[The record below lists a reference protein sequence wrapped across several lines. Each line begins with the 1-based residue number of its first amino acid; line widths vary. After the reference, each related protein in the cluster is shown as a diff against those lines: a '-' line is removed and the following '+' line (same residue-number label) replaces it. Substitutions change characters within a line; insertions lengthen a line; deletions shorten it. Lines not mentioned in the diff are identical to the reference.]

1 MGGSQHSGVGQEKAG
16 NVGERGARSSTHIQ
30 LPLTSLVG
38 REQEIAQISDQLLS
52 GQVRL
57 LTLTGPGGVGK
68 TRLALQVAARI
79 HTAFSDSAYFVS
91 LAPVSNPDL
100 VLSTIAQT
108 LGVAE
113 APGRPL
119 HDNLCAALRDKH
131 LLLILDNFEQVVGA
145 APGIVDLLLCAPRV
159 HALVTSRIVLHVY
172 GEHEF
177 PVMPLALPDARKP
190 GSPAQLTQYE
200 AVRLFIERARA
211 AKPSFSVNNDNAPA
225 VAEICHRLDGLPLAI
240 ELAAARIR
248 HLPPQALLKRLD
260 RTLHT
265 LIAGHANLPRRHQT
279 LRNAIAWSYD
289 LLSDNGKV
297 LFRQLAVFVGG
308 CTLEAVEGVCS
319 GTSDGT
325 TTQDHARDPERREG
339 EGSEHKTMPSSGS
352 KGQNSLEGLSSLV
365 DQSLLR
371 LEEQDDGEARYG
383 MLETI
388 REFAQERL
396 AESEESETIRKS
408 HAAYFVA
415 LAERA
420 EPELMGSNQATWL
433 DKLEREHD
441 NMRAVL
447 ERATLD
453 VDAETGLRLGG
464 ALWRFWYIRGY
475 LAEGRRWLD
484 GALQHAGNLPIAM
497 RVKALNS
504 LGNLAELQGDYSS
517 ARTYHEQNLTLCQEA
532 GDKMGIARAFSN
544 LGNVARLQGDYE
556 QSRVLLEQSLALCRE
571 LNLKWAISTVLQNL
585 GTVLAVQGD
594 LDNSQRLLQE
604 SLVLVKET
612 GDKRGTASALS
623 GLGEIAT
630 THGDYEKAQ
639 AYFDEALALW
649 REIGDKTGTAR
660 VLYDLGDMFAQQGDY
675 RRAHALLSDSL
686 RIRYEVGNKR
696 GIWKCLVGLATV
708 AREHSEPDRLVR
720 LLAAADALS
729 VSINSPRHP
738 EEEAHYNQWLDFARD
753 RLGPEGFS
761 VAWNEGTRLS
771 LEEAIALALE
781 DFPPVS
787 PPTPRASLQGAIGA
801 PPAAPPVSHATP
813 PRLKGTP
820 GEDLTPREVEVL
832 RLVAVGLTSPD
843 IAAHL
848 QLSLN
853 TIQSHMRSIFSK
865 INVNTRSAAVRYAF
879 EHNLG

>member
-1 MGGSQHSGVGQEKAG
+1 MGGSQHAEVGQASADS
-16 NVGERGARSSTHIQ
+16 VSERGMSASPPIR

-38 REQEIAQISDQLLS
+38 REQEIAEISDRLVS

-68 TRLALQVAARI
+68 TRLALQVAARV
-79 HTAFSDSAYFVS
+79 HTTFTDGAYFVP
-91 LAPVSNPDL
+91 LASVSNPDL

-113 APGRPL
+113 AQGKHL
-119 HDNLCAALRDKH
+119 HDSLCAALRDRH

-145 APGIVDLLLCAPRV
+145 APRIVDLLLCAPRV
-159 HALVTSRIVLHVY
+159 HALVTSRVVLHVY

-177 PVMPLALPDARKP
+177 PVTPLALPDVRKP
-190 GSPAQLTQYE
+190 GPPEQLTQYE

-211 AKPSFSVNNDNAPA
+211 ARPSFAVNNTNAPA

-260 RTLHT
+260 
-265 LIAGHANLPRRHQT
+265 QT

-289 LLSDNGKV
+289 LLSDDGRA
-297 LFRQLAVFVGG
+297 LFRRLAVFVGG
-308 CTLEAVEGVCS
+308 CTLEAVEEVCV
-319 GTSDGT
+319 GTNDGETHIAEGPGTEFGT
-325 TTQDHARDPERREG
+325 TQTDHDGLEPQDL
-339 EGSEHKTMPSSGS
+339 
-352 KGQNSLEGLSSLV
+352 LEGLSALV

-371 LEEQDDGEARYG
+371 QEEQDDGDARYG

-388 REFAQERL
+388 REFAGERL
-396 AESEESETIRKS
+396 AESEESEAVRKR
-408 HAAYFVA
+408 HAAYFLA

-420 EPELMGSNQATWL
+420 APDLVGPSQVTWL

-447 ERATLD
+447 ERARLD
-453 VDAETGLRLGG
+453 GDAETGLRLGV
-464 ALWRFWYIRGY
+464 ALWRFWYMRGY

-484 GALQHAGNLPIAM
+484 EALEEGGSLPIEM
-497 RVKALNS
+497 RVGALNS
-504 LGNLAELQGDYSS
+504 LGNLADLQGDYNA

-532 GDKMGIARAFSN
+532 GDRMGIARAFSN

-556 QSRVLLEQSLALCRE
+556 RSRILLEQSLTLCRE
-571 LNLKWAISTVLQNL
+571 LDLKWAISTVLQNL
-585 GTVLAVQGD
+585 ATALGVQGD
-594 LDNSQRLLQE
+594 HDNSERLLQE
-604 SLVLVKET
+604 ALGLVREV
-612 GDKRGTASALS
+612 GDRRGIASALC

-630 THGDYEKAQ
+630 AKGHY
-639 AYFDEALALW
+639 DEAHAYCDEGLALW
-649 REIGDKTGTAR
+649 RAIGDKTGTAR
-660 VLYDLGDMFAQQGDY
+660 ALYDLGEIAALQRDH
-675 RRAHALLSDSL
+675 RRAHALLSNSL
-686 RIRYEVGNKR
+686 QIRYEVGNKR
-696 GIWKCLVGLATV
+696 GIWKSLVALATV
-708 AREHSEPDRLVR
+708 AREDSEPVRLVR

-738 EEEAHYNQWLDFARD
+738 DEEAHYNQWLSFARD
-753 RLGPEGFS
+753 KLEPERFD
-761 VAWNEGTRLS
+761 VAWEEGTKLS
-771 LEEAIALALE
+771 LDDATALALE
-781 DFPPVS
+781 GLPSVEP
-787 PPTPRASLQGAIGA
+787 AS
-801 PPAAPPVSHATP
+801 PAADYLTSPTQASPH
-813 PRLKGTP
+813 RLKSAP
-820 GEDLTPREVEVL
+820 GEDLTPRELEVL
-832 RLVAVGLTSPD
+832 KLVAVGLTSPD
-843 IAAHL
+843 IASHL

-853 TIQSHMRSIFSK
+853 TVQSHMRSIFSK

>member
-1 MGGSQHSGVGQEKAG
+1 MGGSQHGDAGQSNTGGVC
-16 NVGERGARSSTHIQ
+16 ERGMRASTPIQ

-38 REQEIAQISDQLLS
+38 REQEIAQVSDRLLS
-52 GQVRL
+52 GEARL

-79 HTAFSDSAYFVS
+79 HTAFADGAYFVS
-91 LAPVSNPDL
+91 LAPVSDPDL

-119 HDNLCAALRDKH
+119 HDSLCAALRDRH

-159 HALVTSRIVLHVY
+159 HALVTSRVVLHVY
-172 GEHEF
+172 GEHDF
-177 PVMPLALPDARKP
+177 PVMPLALPDAKKP
-190 GSPAQLTQYE
+190 ASPAQLTQYE

-211 AKPSFSVNNDNAPA
+211 AQPSFTVNNDNAPA

-260 RTLHT
+260 RTLPT
-265 LIAGHANLPRRHQT
+265 LIGGHANLPRRHQT

-289 LLSDNGKV
+289 LLSDDGKA

-319 GTSDGT
+319 ETKD
-325 TTQDHARDPERREG
+325 ERRRTNE
-339 EGSEHKTMPSSGS
+339 EVETQH
-352 KGQNSLEGLSSLV
+352 SLEGLSALV

-371 LEEQDDGEARYG
+371 QEEQDDGEARYG

-396 AESEESETIRKS
+396 AESEEGETIRQR
-408 HAAYFVA
+408 HTAYYLA

-420 EPELMGSNQATWL
+420 APELLGPNQATWL

-447 ERATLD
+447 ERARLD

-484 GALQHAGNLPIAM
+484 EALEHADNLPVSM
-497 RVKALNS
+497 RVNALNS
-504 LGNLAELQGDYSS
+504 LGNLADLQGDYNA
-517 ARTYHEQNLTLCQEA
+517 ARIYHEQNLTLCQEA

-556 QSRVLLEQSLALCRE
+556 RSRGLLEQSLTLCRE

-585 GTVLAVQGD
+585 STVLSVQGNN
-594 LDNSQRLLQE
+594 DNSERLLQE
-604 SLVLVKET
+604 ALVLVKEA
-612 GDKRGTASALS
+612 GDKRGIASAIC

-630 THGDYEKAQ
+630 ANGDYDKAQ
-639 AYFDEALALW
+639 AYCEEGLALW

-660 VLYDLGDMFAQQGDY
+660 ALYGLGDMFARQGDY
-675 RRAHALLSDSL
+675 HRAHALLSDSL
-686 RIRYEVGNKR
+686 QIRYEVGNKR

-708 AREHSEPDRLVR
+708 AQEHSDPVRLVR

-738 EEEAHYNQWLDFARD
+738 DEDAHYNRWLDFARD

-761 VAWNEGTRLS
+761 AAWEEGTRLS
-771 LEEAIALALE
+771 LEEATVLAVE
-781 DFPPVS
+781 DLPPVLL
-787 PPTPRASLQGAIGA
+787 PTPAIGQSPAA
-801 PPAAPPVSHATP
+801 PPAAPPK
-813 PRLKGTP
+813 LKSAP

-832 RLVAVGLTSPD
+832 KLVAVGLTSPD